1 MQDAVLG
8 GAGARG
14 LRLAACGEAIPSS
27 GHLRAMGGWARWACR
42 RSHCWDAPPV
52 AAAGRLMDG
61 MEEFSRGGLSGAL
74 APAVLL
80 AYWLWH
86 WYWLFW
92 QPPPSAPH
100 CTALKV
106 ACLPACLH
114 RTARL
119 ARAPRPPVRRS
130 ACLPVIRTPTA
141 LSRRLAPCVLAR
153 DAEPCAGPFEIAA
166 APASDGLSF
175 PLHKVLPH
183 SICARPP
190 TAPVA
195 ALLSAIINT
204 IHTHVQISDPA
215 LWLSLQRPLSL
226 PEPLPGHLIH
236 QPVASEE
243 AWRVC
248 PSWTSEGHSARR
260 WVIAS

>member
-1 MQDAVLG
+1 M
-8 GAGARG
+8 
-14 LRLAACGEAIPSS
+14 
-27 GHLRAMGGWARWACR
+27 HW
-42 RSHCWDAPPV
+42 H
-52 AAAGRLMDG
+52 
-61 MEEFSRGGLSGAL
+61 
-74 APAVLL
+74 PAVLL
-80 AYWLWH
+80 AYWLCH
-86 WYWLFW
+86 WYWLIW
-92 QPPPSAPH
+92 QPSPHRTAPH
-100 CTALKV
+100 SRLP

-204 IHTHVQISDPA
+204 IHTHTCKSPT
-215 LWLSLQRPLSL
+215 RPC
-226 PEPLPGHLIH
+226 G
-236 QPVASEE
+236 
-243 AWRVC
+243 C
-248 PSWTSEGHSARR
+248 PSSARLACQSLSPAISSTSLSR
-260 WVIAS
+260 QKKLGVCAPPGPRRGTLPADG